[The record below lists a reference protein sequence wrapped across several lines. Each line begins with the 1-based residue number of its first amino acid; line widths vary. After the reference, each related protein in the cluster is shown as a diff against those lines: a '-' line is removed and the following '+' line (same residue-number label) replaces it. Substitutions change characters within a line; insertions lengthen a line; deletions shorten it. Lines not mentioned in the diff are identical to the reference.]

1 MTILKCIPL
10 LQEIQEEPEEENPSK
25 LASIRKA
32 FETRSISVDEKIV
45 ERRRE
50 EVRQEQTIQEEEKE
64 NVGVCR
70 LESWYRFFS
79 KFDIIALC
87 KCLLGTVFFNW
98 LILNLFSGRNL
109 LRYVR
114 VAVSVQQSVDEPL
127 NKEWRVWRRSL
138 HRQPQGDQQLHD
150 LSVSF
155 T

>member
-70 LESWYRFFS
+70 LESWYRFFQ
-79 KFDIIALC
+79 
-87 KCLLGTVFFNW
+87 N
-98 LILNLFSGRNL
+98 LI
-109 LRYVR
+109 
-114 VAVSVQQSVDEPL
+114 
-127 NKEWRVWRRSL
+127 
-138 HRQPQGDQQLHD
+138 
-150 LSVSF
+150 
-155 T
+155 